1 MRLLSVA
8 AICVPLCF
16 GLALWAQKAAPQA
29 PAQGQPPSLGID
41 TSQPEAQFSAS
52 FTQVNVLYTVTDKK
66 GRFVT
71 DLTVNDFD
79 VIENKKAQFI
89 QQFTAESDLPLR
101 LALLVDTS
109 NSVAPQFRFEQQA
122 AIRFIDAVMRPRDDR
137 MLLIAF
143 DTTPELVSDLTGNI
157 DTLEKGVNSM
167 RPGGGTSLYDAIY
180 FAAQEKLIK
189 DQPREKFR
197 RAMILISDGED
208 TQSRYTRDQALEMA
222 QKADTVIY
230 AISTNTTRDEK
241 EGDLV
246 LKYLTSETG
255 GQAFFPFKVEDLEQS
270 FENIANEL
278 RHQYSIFYH
287 PEPLITD
294 GLYHPITVRV
304 KTRKDLIVKARKGYY
319 APKM

>member
-1 MRLLSVA
+1 MRTCS
-8 AICVPLCF
+8 F
-16 GLALWAQKAAPQA
+16 GAKTNNTSAGTGQQPQA
-29 PAQGQPPSLGID
+29 VD

-52 FTQVNVLYTVTDKK
+52 FTQVNVLFTVVDKK

-71 DLTVNDFD
+71 DLTVNDFE
-79 VIENKKAQFI
+79 VIENKKSQFI

-122 AIRFIDAVMRPRDDR
+122 AIRFMNDVMRPRNDK
-137 MLLIAF
+137 MLLIGF
-143 DTTPELVSDLTGNI
+143 DSTPELVSDLTSNMEA
-157 DTLEKGVNSM
+157 LEKGVNSM

-180 FAAQEKLIK
+180 FAAKEKLMQ

-230 AISTNTTRDEK
+230 AISTNTTREDK

-246 LKYLTSETG
+246 LKYLTAETG
-255 GQAFFPFKVEDLEQS
+255 GQAFFPFKVEDLDQS

-278 RHQYSIFYH
+278 RHQYNIFYH
-287 PEPLITD
+287 PEPFLTD

>member
-1 MRLLSVA
+1 MRLLPVA
-8 AICVPLCF
+8 AFCVPLAC
-16 GLALWAQKAAPQA
+16 GLALWAQKATTP
-29 PAQGQPPSLGID
+29 PQPPTSVD

-52 FTQVNVLYTVTDKK
+52 FTQVNVLFTVTDKK

-71 DLTVNDFD
+71 DLTVNDFE
-79 VIENKKAQFI
+79 VIENKKPQFI
-89 QQFTAESDLPLR
+89 QQFTAETDLPLR

-122 AIRFIDAVMRPRDDR
+122 AIRFINDVMRPRNDR
-137 MLLIAF
+137 MLLIGF
-143 DTTPELVSDLTGNI
+143 DTTPELVCDLTSSMAA
-157 DTLEKGVNSM
+157 LEKGVNSM

-180 FAAQEKLIK
+180 FAAKEKLML

-255 GQAFFPFKVEDLEQS
+255 GQAFFPFKVEDLDQS
-270 FENIANEL
+270 FENISNEL
-278 RHQYSIFYH
+278 RHQYNIFYH
-287 PEPLITD
+287 PEPLLTD
-294 GLYHPITVRV
+294 GLYHPIAVRV
-304 KTRKDLIVKARKGYY
+304 KTRKDLIVNARKGYY